1 MATTLIL
8 IALVIFVGGV
18 AAGIIVV
25 VSAGIRREERDLA
38 SRREEP
44 DFTLTLQA
52 PDRVSQGARML
63 TGLRVLDAGAGA
75 GNRETTL
82 V

>member
-1 MATTLIL
+1 MATALIL
-8 IALVIFVGGV
+8 IALVIFVAGV

-25 VSAGIRREERDLA
+25 VSAGIRREERDLD
-38 SRREEP
+38 SRREEL

-52 PDRVSQGARML
+52 PDRVTQGARML
-63 TGLRVLDAGAGA
+63 TGLHVLDAGADA
-75 GNRETTL
+75 DRRETTL